1 MTGKIVRTRI
11 APSPTG
17 PLHIGTARSA
27 LFNFIFAR
35 QHKGAFVLRIED
47 TDLLRSDPV
56 FEKDIQEGLKWLGI
70 DWDEFYRQSER
81 LDIYERYLRILFEKG
96 SIFWCPHTEEEL
108 ASERKEQM
116 LAKEP
121 LRHVCSARN
130 GGNSNEVSE
139 EILRFKND
147 AGEEI
152 IFEDI
157 VRGRIS
163 FNPGFLGDFSVAK
176 NFRTPLYNFAV
187 AIDDEEMQI
196 SHVIRGEDH
205 ISNTPKQI
213 LLQKALGFE
222 SPKYAHLP
230 LILGADRSK
239 LSKRHGATSV
249 LEYRKSGY
257 LPEAMINFMVLL
269 GWRESSEE
277 ADKGESEKEIFS
289 QKEILKKFSLDR
301 VHKGGAIFNLEKL
314 AWMNKEYIKNKN
326 VKELAS
332 ELKSFCGDFLDDI
345 EKDNEKWT
353 KIVSLIKARMTFLS
367 EAGNMADFFYKEP
380 FYPKELIF
388 WKENSRPPDIARHL
402 EKILALLAG
411 LKDADWSKERLEASI
426 MPYADENGRGEVLWP
441 FRAAL
446 SGRRA
451 SPGPFEI
458 AAVIGRKETV
468 KRLEKA
474 IAILK

>member
-1 MTGKIVRTRI
+1 MNPKRVRTRI

-27 LFNFIFAR
+27 LYNFIFAK
-35 QHKGAFVLRIED
+35 QQNGDFILRIED
-47 TDLLRSDPV
+47 TDIERSDPV
-56 FEKDIQEGLKWLGI
+56 FEKDIEEGLKWLGI

-81 LDIYERYLRILFEKG
+81 TDIYEKYLKKLFEEG
-96 SIFWCPHTEEEL
+96 RIFWCPHTEEEL
-108 ASERKEQM
+108 AAERKEQM
-116 LAKEP
+116 WQKEP
-121 LRHVCSARN
+121 LRHVCPARN
-130 GGNSNEVSE
+130 AGDPGEASG

-147 AGEEI
+147 AVEEVI
-152 IFEDI
+152 LEDLI
-157 VRGRIS
+157 RGRIS
-163 FNPGFLGDFSVAK
+163 FDPALLGDFSVAK
-176 NFRTPLYNFAV
+176 DFRTPLYNFAV
-187 AIDDEEMQI
+187 VADDEEMKI

-213 LLQKALGFE
+213 LLQRALGFE

-239 LSKRHGATSV
+239 LSKRHGATSL

-257 LPEAMINFMVLL
+257 LPEAMVNFMVFL
-269 GWRESSEE
+269 GWREPSAE
-277 ADKGESEKEIFS
+277 APGEPEKEIFS
-289 QKEILKKFSLDR
+289 REEILEKFSLDR

-314 AWMNKEYIKNKN
+314 GWMNKEYIKNKD

-332 ELKSFCGDFLDDI
+332 ELKNFCRDFSDEIDAD
-345 EKDNEKWT
+345 KEKWLE
-353 KIVSLIKARMTFLS
+353 IVSLIRERLTVLA
-367 EAGNMADFFYKEP
+367 EAGELVDFFYKEP
-380 FYPKELIF
+380 FYPRDLIF
-388 WKENSRPPDIARHL
+388 WKENFHPSDIVRHL

-411 LKDADWSKERLEASI
+411 VKDGEWSKKALEASI

-441 FRAAL
+441 FRIAL
-446 SGRRA
+446 SGKRA

-458 AAVIGRKETV
+458 AAILGRKEAV

-474 IAILK
+474 IAMLS